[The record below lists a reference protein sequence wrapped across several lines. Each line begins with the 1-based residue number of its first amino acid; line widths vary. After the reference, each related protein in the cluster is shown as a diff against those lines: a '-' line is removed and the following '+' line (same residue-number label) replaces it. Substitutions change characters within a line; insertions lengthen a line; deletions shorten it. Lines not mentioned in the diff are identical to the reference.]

1 MAKKVVGPVRTFP
14 IVNCPSCKYFEKA
27 GLVMYCNKIKM
38 PMRIEEFKPC
48 YHYDRAAD
56 TDQENKTTGV

>member
-1 MAKKVVGPVRTFP
+1 MAKKFIPPVRTFP

-56 TDQENKTTGV
+56 TVQADKAT